1 MIYLAVTAAGLSRAL
16 EQAKDD
22 DFIWCGSD
30 AITHAEFAANAPR
43 NVTRFVYS
51 IAEPG
56 RLDDALNTI
65 EEHHPSETVWI
76 EQVTPRPRGSPDA
89 PGRIDQAPMSDHWT
103 VRPFKRPAS

>member
-30 AITHAEFAANAPR
+30 AITHAEVAANALR

-65 EEHHPSETVWI
+65 EEHNPSETVWI
-76 EQVTPRPRGSPDA
+76 EQVTMHPKANPDA
-89 PGRIDQAPMSDHWT
+89 PGHRDRITLSDQWS
-103 VRPFKRPAS
+103 VRKITRPAS